1 MSVFEYYCP
10 VWANGSNS
18 EISKVKH
25 IQKRAAKIILNR
37 SNGNSAVPLF
47 NELKWLLFDNRLNYH
62 IRVMTYK
69 ILNGHTPKYMCNLI
83 SLSHNTSYSELDS
96 FGSSTVPGHLHINMF
111 VFSRMSKYTDL
122 LIIQSLF
129 QI

>member
-1 MSVFEYYCP
+1 MSVFDYYCP

-83 SLSHNTSYSELDS
+83 SLSHNTSYNLR
-96 FGSSTVPGHLHINMF
+96 SSTNQNLAILKQPKTNLLAKHI
-111 VFSRMSKYTDL
+111 
-122 LIIQSLF
+122 
-129 QI
+129 